1 MIKMKNKI
9 ICLLFLN
16 ILILN
21 SSFTGISAYSL
32 SEQNI
37 EDYQWVVKPDYSAE
51 YEVSIES
58 NSSINTTV
66 DDIIQEYNFLNL
78 TENIHGNKAF
88 EIKASNITYKYN
100 LTEIAQD
107 ILNFTGPIKVEK
119 LNSTNNNTWEPIQRY
134 TLPFFIPIDHWN
146 DLETI
151 FNELLPKATWV
162 DYEYFRLLDQYLF
175 TMNWYDDDTGLVN
188 DYWFKWEGSNGVLS
202 GFGISVSNNSD
213 TDLEEDSVSIEMSS
227 LYVPNTEP
235 AGDFSSLIITMIILI
250 LFLAVA
256 TSIMYYIN
264 ERRGTLY
271 KKKKDTPQ

>member
-1 MIKMKNKI
+1 MKNKI